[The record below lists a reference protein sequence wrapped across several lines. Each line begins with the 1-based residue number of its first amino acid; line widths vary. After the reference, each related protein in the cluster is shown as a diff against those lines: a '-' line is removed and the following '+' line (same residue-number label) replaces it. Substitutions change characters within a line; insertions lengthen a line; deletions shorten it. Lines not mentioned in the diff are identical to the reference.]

1 MQPARDNMSLYA
13 EYLKERTNDEII
25 EIDDGFCTYRYIDA
39 LTVYIV
45 DIYIKP
51 EARQFGHASKLAD
64 VVAEIARKKGCKCMV
79 GTVQPSAK
87 GSTISLQVL
96 LGYGMSLVSSTA
108 DGIVM
113 RKEI

>member
-1 MQPARDNMSLYA
+1 MSLYA
-13 EYLKERTNDEII
+13 DYLKERTTDEII
-25 EIDDGFCTYRYIDA
+25 EVDEGFCTFRYLDA
-39 LTVYIV
+39 CTVYIV
-45 DIYIKP
+45 DIYVKP
-51 EARQFGHASKLAD
+51 EARKYGHASKLAD
-64 VVAEIARKKGCKCMV
+64 VVTEIAKKRGCTSMV